1 MLLRPVS
8 MGDATVRA
16 TVGSSRPSVGSHANV
31 AGRVASKGRGR
42 PGRVILSTL

>member
-16 TVGSSRPSVGSHANV
+16 TVGSHANV